1 MNDSSR
7 PRERFLV
14 WWHVSPTGRT
24 MGAIGMLL
32 GLAGIW
38 IAILGTQIR
47 RLDFGFDR
55 RPDGNRPAGTFVRA
69 AIVAV
74 STPRETLCPR
84 RREPGQGSLESL
96 SMPNVDTWVAYEQRW
111 AALLNGSYSETRS
124 RSETH

>member
-38 IAILGTQIR
+38 IAIWALRFAGWTLGLIVGLMAIGLQGPLFALPSWRFQR
-47 RLDFGFDR
+47 RGKHSVPEDE
-55 RPDGNRPAGTFVRA
+55 NQARA
-69 AIVAV
+69 
-74 STPRETLCPR
+74 P
-84 RREPGQGSLESL
+84 
-96 SMPNVDTWVAYEQRW
+96 
-111 AALLNGSYSETRS
+111 
-124 RSETH
+124 